1 MISVCR
7 VSIDFQMLLPVP
19 PSRQSESLMLITET
33 DSMKGPTPEPSEL
46 SQGARISR
54 VIIEEMKTTYTPI
67 IHTSKKSFV
76 KPQATQAPGV
86 R

>member
-1 MISVCR
+1 
-7 VSIDFQMLLPVP
+7 
-19 PSRQSESLMLITET
+19 
-33 DSMKGPTPEPSEL
+33 MKGPTPEPSEL

>member
-1 MISVCR
+1 
-7 VSIDFQMLLPVP
+7 
-19 PSRQSESLMLITET
+19 
-33 DSMKGPTPEPSEL
+33 MKGPTPGLSEL
-46 SQGARISR
+46 SEGARISR
-54 VIIEEMKTTYTPI
+54 VIIKEMKTTNTLI